1 MHNSTQALLD
11 NSLKTLETKIVSKMA
26 FLGNKTDKIGEEALK
41 VAKKYKEKHAKMVES
56 TEAKEKII
64 NEKMGALEKHVDKVE
79 LVNERRL
86 EEIESMSMQISDL

>member
-1 MHNSTQALLD
+1 MHNSTQVLFD
-11 NSLKTLETKIVSKMA
+11 NSLKTLETQIVSKMA
-26 FLGNKTDKIGEEALK
+26 SLGNKTDKIGEEALK
-41 VAKKYKEKHAKMVES
+41 VAKKYKEKHAYMVES

-86 EEIESMSMQISDL
+86 EEIEKMSLQI